1 MTSEQEQG
9 FKDGYTYGVEQ
20 AIQAHEGLLTV
31 ATAILG
37 PWLGQAAERGEQAP
51 EDVRRYDER
60 VLAAMG
66 KVAALRTDECE
77 AAALDL
83 YGIGQV

>member
-37 PWLGQAAERGEQAP
+37 PWLGQAAERGEQAQGQRELREAHRHSLSP
-51 EDVRRYDER
+51 YSDSSAGILREKGHLGLRRVE
-60 VLAAMG
+60 
-66 KVAALRTDECE
+66 
-77 AAALDL
+77 
-83 YGIGQV
+83 